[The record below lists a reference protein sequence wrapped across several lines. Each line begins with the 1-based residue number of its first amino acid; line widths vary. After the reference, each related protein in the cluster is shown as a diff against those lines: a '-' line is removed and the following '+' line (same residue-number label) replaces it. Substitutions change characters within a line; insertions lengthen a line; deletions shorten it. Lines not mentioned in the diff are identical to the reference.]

1 MKTRLP
7 KLCRNKWRDAAF
19 VYCGKRKIY
28 LGKWGAPETI
38 AAYRRYIA
46 ELASGRVSVA
56 ESAEAEKPVVTVAEL
71 AVAFLS
77 DKKDYYVKDGAST
90 RQHERYRVALSFPVE
105 FFPATPVDDFG
116 PKKLLFCRDEMVKSG
131 RFARSYINT
140 LINCVRTVF
149 RWGVGLELVR
159 PETLVGLQAVP
170 PLKRD
175 KSTAREVAPVE
186 PVPGPVVDATLPF
199 LPDRVAA
206 MVRLQRLTGMR
217 PGEVCAMRSGDVD
230 RSGAV
235 WIYTLRTD
243 KTAHR
248 RAASAKKRVPLGRRA
263 QAILTPYL
271 VEKADDPDAFLFSP
285 RDAARDRAF
294 ERRQRRKTPLAPSQ
308 AARDAA
314 PKTRR
319 YNDFYAENLYC
330 KIIAKGAERAGVER
344 WAPNRLR
351 RLYAT
356 EVRAKFG
363 LEAAQIMLGCA
374 RADVTQI
381 YAERDFQKAAQIA
394 AEIG

>member
-7 KLCRNKWRDAAF
+7 KLCRNKARNLAF
-19 VYCGKRKIY
+19 VYAGKRKIY
-28 LGKWGAPETI
+28 LGKWGAPETV

-46 ELASGRVSVA
+46 ELADDRGSVA
-56 ESAEAEKPVVTVAEL
+56 ANKTAEKIVTVAEL

-77 DKKDYYVKDGAST
+77 DKKDYYVKNGAST
-90 RQHERYRVALSFPVE
+90 RQHERYRAALAFPVE
-105 FFPATPVDDFG
+105 FFPATPVDEFG

-131 RFARSYINT
+131 RFARTYINT

-175 KSTAREVAPVE
+175 KSAAREVEPVE

-206 MVRLQRLTGMR
+206 MVRVQRLAGMR
-217 PGEVCAMRSGDVD
+217 PGEVCAMRFGDVETSGDV
-230 RSGAV
+230 
-235 WIYTLRTD
+235 WIYALRTD
-243 KTAHR
+243 KTAWR
-248 RAASAKKRVPLGRRA
+248 RAASAKKRVPLGPQA

-271 VEKADDPDAFLFSP
+271 AEKSGDPDAFLFSP

-294 ERRQRRKTPLAPSQ
+294 ERRRNRRTPLSPSQRR
-308 AARDAA
+308 RDAA

-319 YNDFYAENLYC
+319 YNDFYTENLYC
-330 KIIAKGAERAGVER
+330 KIIAAAAARAGVER

-363 LEAAQIMLGCA
+363 LEAAQIMLGHA

-381 YAERDFQKAAQIA
+381 YAERDFQKAALIA

>member
-1 MKTRLP
+1 MGVFFYVPLSPGLKNFLDSFGFDSASRKIDAGVCFSKSRLNALP

-46 ELASGRVSVA
+46 ELASDRVSVGDGA
-56 ESAEAEKPVVTVAEL
+56 ETEKNVVTVAEL

-116 PKKLLFCRDEMVKSG
+116 PKKLLFCRDEMKKSG

-175 KSTAREVAPVE
+175 KSTAREVVPIE

-271 VEKADDPDAFLFSP
+271 VEKADDPDAFLRFLCSLAKLSGSVVVCKYCRTRP
-285 RDAARDRAF
+285 NTRPSRGRFAK
-294 ERRQRRKTPLAPSQ
+294 RRR
-308 AARDAA
+308 
-314 PKTRR
+314 
-319 YNDFYAENLYC
+319 
-330 KIIAKGAERAGVER
+330 
-344 WAPNRLR
+344 
-351 RLYAT
+351 
-356 EVRAKFG
+356 
-363 LEAAQIMLGCA
+363 
-374 RADVTQI
+374 
-381 YAERDFQKAAQIA
+381 
-394 AEIG
+394 